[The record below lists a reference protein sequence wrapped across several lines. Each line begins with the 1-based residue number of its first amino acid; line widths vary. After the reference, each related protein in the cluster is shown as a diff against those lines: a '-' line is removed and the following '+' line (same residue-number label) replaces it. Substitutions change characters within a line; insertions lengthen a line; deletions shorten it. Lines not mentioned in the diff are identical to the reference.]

1 MHICHYVSLLVG
13 WLVGQLVGRSVGW
26 SVGRLVGWSVGQ
38 SIHLLVHRQLFG
50 KTLPLLICFR
60 ADTLILFCAT
70 LPNLKERSR
79 LLGGTSKVTWCTTLP
94 SAHPS
99 QTNSCVWYFII
110 SVSNMTFFLVTIFVH
125 VGSRA
130 MAPSPHFFSQVIIKS
145 LQYVRCLKSLF

>member
-1 MHICHYVSLLVG
+1 MGWLVDQLVG
-13 WLVGQLVGRSVGW
+13 WLVGQLVGWSVGW
-26 SVGRLVGWSVGQ
+26 LVGQ
-38 SIHLLVHRQLFG
+38 SIHLSVCRQLFG

-60 ADTLILFCAT
+60 ADTLVLFCAT

-94 SAHPS
+94 THPKP
-99 QTNSCVWYFII
+99 IL
-110 SVSNMTFFLVTIFVH
+110 VSGILSFLCQIWLFFLVTIFVH

-145 LQYVRCLKSLF
+145 LQYVRCLKSLFWRNSKPNTAS